1 MKKTV
6 SKADIRDELLQETQ
20 RFLKEG
26 GHVNEIP
33 RGKSGRD
40 PTDPPI
46 FLNRNFFAEPKSPR
60 TPVPE
65 VVAAI
70 EARRLAKK
78 SRAPQRQRRLPH
90 PRRKVIYDDFGE
102 PLRRIWQEE

>member
-1 MKKTV
+1 MRFR
-6 SKADIRDELLQETQ
+6 AGNLAET
-20 RFLKEG
+20 RVTLRSFLTATF
-26 GHVNEIP
+26 
-33 RGKSGRD
+33 S
-40 PTDPPI
+40 
-46 FLNRNFFAEPKSPR
+46 LNPKSPR